1 MRSTLISCLFVC
13 LLVIDYT
20 CAQWSVEG
28 DVGTSKGGG
37 WKVGVKVKFS
47 WGRKKKRNKR
57 GVDVEMFDVVIMLR
71 NNKTGS
77 SVRLSP
83 CDYALYDQNG
93 DLEVTMADF
102 EIIFEHDEEQKHQL
116 VKLMFNE
123 LDINK
128 DNKISAKEF
137 EERKHNVISKD
148 SCQL

>member
-13 LLVIDYT
+13 MLVIDYT

-28 DVGTSKGGG
+28 NVGTSQGGG
-37 WKVGVKVKFS
+37 WKVGVKLKFS
-47 WGRKKKRNKR
+47 WGRRQKREVKMQ
-57 GVDVEMFDVVIMLR
+57 VFDVVMYMV

-93 DLEVTMADF
+93 DLEVTIDDF
-102 EIIFEHDEEQKHQL
+102 EFIFEHDEEQKHQL
-116 VKLMFNE
+116 VKLMFDE

-128 DNKISAKEF
+128 DNKISAMEF